1 MLARNATVIENQ
13 RVGLCPAN
21 RDRPFAQEFEDVRP
35 FAGATNHKSRHSTLS
50 EYRGHAD
57 PESRSSIDHFKVAG
71 L

>member
-13 RVGLCPAN
+13 RAGLCPAN

-35 FAGATNHKSRHSTLS
+35 FAGATNHKSRHSILRNTL
-50 EYRGHAD
+50 GMQTLKAAL
-57 PESRSSIDHFKVAG
+57 PSIRFKIAA